1 MKQVMNYNKD
11 NGLLNMIRRTNP
23 MIAKKKTSK
32 RLHSAMGAASWWLL
46 LGEGKSP
53 SDDALLWHA
62 HSSQNQSSK
71 SMLGA
76 NMALGSSTLP
86 SPLILGNVIVD
97 AASICVVSILITSRV
112 GFIYVLFILMFFL
125 FRYLYLILSFI

>member
-1 MKQVMNYNKD
+1 
-11 NGLLNMIRRTNP
+11 
-23 MIAKKKTSK
+23 
-32 RLHSAMGAASWWLL
+32 MGAASWWLL

-62 HSSQNQSSK
+62 HSSQNQSSE
-71 SMLGA
+71 SMLRS
-76 NMALGSSTLP
+76 NISLESSTLG
-86 SPLILGNVIVD
+86 SPIKGNVIFD
-97 AASICVVSILITSRV
+97 SASICVVSILITSRV

>member
-1 MKQVMNYNKD
+1 
-11 NGLLNMIRRTNP
+11 
-23 MIAKKKTSK
+23 
-32 RLHSAMGAASWWLL
+32 MGAASWWLL

-53 SDDALLWHA
+53 SNDALLWHA

-76 NMALGSSTLP
+76 NIWLGLSTLGL
-86 SPLILGNVIVD
+86 SFKGNVIVD

>member
-1 MKQVMNYNKD
+1 MQNKVPHPWFC
-11 NGLLNMIRRTNP
+11 LRNP
-23 MIAKKKTSK
+23 HDRKKKTSK

-62 HSSQNQSSK
+62 HSCQNQSSK

-76 NMALGSSTLP
+76 NIWLESSTLGV
-86 SPLILGNVIVD
+86 SIKGNVIVD
-97 AASICVVSILITSRV
+97 AASICMVSILITSRV
-112 GFIYVLFILMFFL
+112 GFIYVLFILMLFL